1 MKFNTIEEHIRA
13 INSNPTARLTL
24 DLMSFAAVECLAPRG
39 RAAATGATLKEIA
52 DLPDMEELT
61 LHVADLVVGLSV
73 IWSHYAAYLSA
84 DMRPCDI
91 DKMLGV
97 ERPASVTVW
106 KWENERDAK
115 AKARATTIREIGE
128 HLSQYRG
135 VYASEAWNVSR
146 QRCAKVWALAAESFP
161 GDDPRAKAI
170 RETWAREA
178 RFLAD

>member
-1 MKFNTIEEHIRA
+1 MKFTTIEEHIRA

-52 DLPDMEELT
+52 DLPGMEELT

-73 IWSHYAAYLSA
+73 IWSHYAAFETSWS
-84 DMRPCDI
+84 DP
-91 DKMLGV
+91 
-97 ERPASVTVW
+97 W
-106 KWENERDAK
+106 H
-115 AKARATTIREIGE
+115 KARATTIREIGE

-146 QRCAKVWALAAESFP
+146 QRCAKVWSLAAESFP

-178 RFLAD
+178 KFLAD